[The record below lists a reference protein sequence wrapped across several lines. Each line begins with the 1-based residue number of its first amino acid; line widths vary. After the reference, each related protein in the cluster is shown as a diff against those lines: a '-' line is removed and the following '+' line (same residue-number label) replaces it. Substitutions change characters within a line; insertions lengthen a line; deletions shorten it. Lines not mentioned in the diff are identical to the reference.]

1 MKRFRPALAFALV
14 LALAACAPQ
23 PDRQVRPALWEAT
36 GPSGEKAWLFG
47 TIHAMPAPVDWR
59 SPAIDR
65 ALQDSD
71 LLVLEIDNANDPGAL
86 GRIFAAL
93 SNSPGLPPVTD
104 RLDAPRRKRLVEAM
118 QELGLSP
125 RDLAG
130 METWAAALTV
140 SRAATAE
147 SHAAFGLESEL
158 MDAARGKPVAQLE
171 GAEAQLRMFDGL
183 PESEQQDLLAGVV
196 EEALSDRPEDTL
208 AKAWAS
214 GDMATIDR
222 EAHAGLLADAELRE
236 ALLVNRNRAWVA
248 KIAAM
253 LQQGRRPLVAV
264 GAAHMAGPDGLPALM
279 AAQGYTVRRLQ

>member
-1 MKRFRPALAFALV
+1 MKRLAVFILALT
-14 LALAACAPQ
+14 LAACAPQ
-23 PDRQVRPALWEAT
+23 PVQDVRPALWEVT
-36 GPSGEKAWLFG
+36 GPKGEKAWLFG
-47 TIHAMPAPVDWR
+47 TIHALPAPVDWR

-65 ALQDSD
+65 ALEQSD

-86 GRIFAAL
+86 GRIFADL
-93 SNSPGLPPVTD
+93 STSPGLPPVAE
-104 RLDAPRRKRLVEAM
+104 RLDDQRRKRLSAAM
-118 QELGLSP
+118 AELGLSP

-183 PESEQQDLLAGVV
+183 PEREQRDLLAGVV

-222 EAHAGLLADAELRE
+222 EAHAGLLADPELRD
-236 ALLVNRNRAWVA
+236 ALLVKRNRAWVV
-248 KIAAM
+248 KLSAM
-253 LQQGRRPLVAV
+253 LAKGRRPLVAV
-264 GAAHMAGPDGLPALM
+264 GAAHMAGPDGLPALL
-279 AAQGYTVRRLQ
+279 AAQGLDVKRVQ

>member
-1 MKRFRPALAFALV
+1 MKRLAPFILALT
-14 LALAACAPQ
+14 LAACAPQ
-23 PDRQVRPALWEAT
+23 PVQEVRPALWEVT
-36 GPSGEKAWLFG
+36 GPKGEKAWLFG
-47 TIHAMPAPVDWR
+47 TIHALPAPVDWR

-65 ALQDSD
+65 ALEQSD

-86 GRIFAAL
+86 GRIFATL
-93 SNSPGLPPVTD
+93 STSPGLPPVAE
-104 RLDAPRRKRLVEAM
+104 RLDAPRRQRLSAAM
-118 QELGLSP
+118 AELGLSQ

-158 MDAARGKPVAQLE
+158 MEAARGKPVAQLE

-183 PESEQQDLLAGVV
+183 PEREQQDLLAGVV

-222 EAHAGLLADAELRE
+222 EAHTGLLADPELRD
-236 ALLVNRNRAWVA
+236 ALLVERNRAWVV
-248 KIAAM
+248 KLSAM
-253 LQQGRRPLVAV
+253 LAKGQRPLVAV
-264 GAAHMAGPDGLPALM
+264 GAAHMAGPDGLPVLM
-279 AAQGYTVRRLQ
+279 AAQGLTVRRVQ